1 MYNLKWHLM
10 TRRPGRRVQPSKW
23 RFLKVF
29 NSPTFKLEGF
39 LKDFDPSILHN
50 WRFLKVLTHFT
61 FKNDYFFK
69 VFKRLHNIWMKS
81 TGCFFTGHTLNNL
94 ESKFKGGPLKKH
106 PVDGSIINL
115 LLFSCLFWLNWLNVK
130 LKVWVHVFVLRWP
143 EYDQQSILSI
153 YIHTW

>member
-1 MYNLKWHLM
+1 MSTTFPFSDIWNQGISFYIMILQYPSNNTNIEPLTLYI
-10 TRRPGRRVQPSKW
+10 RPGRRVQPSKW

-61 FKNDYFFK
+61 FKNDYFLK

-115 LLFSCLFWLNWLNVK
+115 LLFSCLFWLN
-130 LKVWVHVFVLRWP
+130 
-143 EYDQQSILSI
+143 
-153 YIHTW
+153 